1 MEFIFKVEEI
11 SNGKVKLID
20 EFVFDADDNQFRF
33 VKEQLRLISL
43 LKKQPH
49 FIEIRAD
56 DSKAIIERNL
66 NRCLKNLG
74 DLENISGMDILSRYS
89 KKVFNEDVGRIDF
102 SILNDSRFLLSEII
116 KKMKAEN
123 SPVTT
128 RSVVKKVLENNKNKR
143 R

>member
-49 FIEIRAD
+49 FIEIKAV

-66 NRCLKNLG
+66 NRCLKNLS

-128 RSVVKKVLENNKNKR
+128 RSVVKKVLENNKNKSR
-143 R
+143 

>member
-43 LKKQPH
+43 LKKQSH
-49 FIEIRAD
+49 FIEIKAV

-66 NRCLKNLG
+66 NRCLKNLS

-116 KKMKAEN
+116 KKMKVEN